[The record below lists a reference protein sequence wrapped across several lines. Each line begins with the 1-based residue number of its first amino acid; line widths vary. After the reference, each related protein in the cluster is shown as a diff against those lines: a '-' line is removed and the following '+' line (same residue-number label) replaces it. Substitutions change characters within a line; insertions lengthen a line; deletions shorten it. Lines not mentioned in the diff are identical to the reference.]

1 MESRREFIKKATLL
15 STGAGLLGMI
25 PDSIRK
31 AMAIDPKAGTTFLDA
46 EHIVVLMQENRSFD
60 HSFGTLRGVRGF
72 NDPRAMQLPDK
83 LPVWL
88 QTNADGKTYA
98 PFRLNIKDTK
108 STWMSALPHSWSD
121 QVDALNKGRNNRWLD
136 VKQSGRQEY
145 KKLPLTMGYY
155 NRADIPFYYAMADA
169 FTVCD
174 HAFCSSLTGTT
185 PNRLYLWS
193 GTIRDKK
200 HIDSKAN
207 VLNSD
212 VNYSNEVNWTTFP
225 ERLEDNGISWGIYQ
239 NEISLPMGWKGEEES
254 WLANF
259 TNLPIEWFSQYN
271 VRHSRGFQ
279 AHIKQVINDN
289 PAKIESL
296 TKELATTNNENKE
309 KLEKEISAAKA
320 QLRMAESVRKEWTE
334 DRWNGLSQ
342 KEKNLHNKAFITN
355 HNDPDYHKTTR
366 FKYNDNGTEREMELP
381 KGDVLHQ
388 FRADVKASK
397 LPTISYV
404 VAPCNFSDHPGAPW
418 YGAWYLSEVMDILTE
433 NPEVWK
439 KTIFIVCYDENDG
452 YFDHI
457 PPFSAP
463 YPQGP
468 DTGATTAGIDT
479 SIEYSP
485 IEQGWARTG
494 KNARENARGNSIGLG
509 FRVPLLIA
517 SPWSRGGY
525 VNSEVFDHTS
535 VLQLMEKFL
544 SHKTGKKIEET
555 NITDWRR
562 TVCGDLTSVFRPYNG
577 ESIKLPEFT
586 EKETFMESIHRA
598 KFKDL
603 PTGFHEFTDSEKEKL
618 RTGPATSNH
627 LPVQEKGARPACGLP
642 YDLYADGKLNGS
654 GQFQVTFKASD
665 KILGNKASGAP
676 FKAYTSSKYKNAE
689 GEWET
694 GKSWDFAVAKGKQL
708 QHTWKTENFE
718 EGKLNLVIS
727 GPNGFHRE
735 FHKLNESEMPNISMT
750 VEITKKVPQGQVIM
764 SVENTTKSSLTLR
777 IKDESYK
784 SGFTKDVTIAK
795 GKTST
800 LSWDTSNSFGWYDLS
815 VTDINKS
822 FSQRFAGHV
831 ENGKESMSDPLLS

>member
-1 MESRREFIKKATLL
+1 MDSRRDFIKKATLL
-15 STGAGLLGMI
+15 STGAGLFGMI

-88 QTNADGKTYA
+88 QTNAEANTYA

-108 STWMSALPHSWSD
+108 STWMSALPHSWAD

-193 GTIRDKK
+193 GTIRDRK
-200 HIDSKAN
+200 HIDAKAN

-225 ERLEDNGISWGIYQ
+225 ERLEENGISWGIYQ

-259 TNLPIEWFSQYN
+259 TNLPLEWFSQYN
-271 VRHSRGFQ
+271 VRFSKGFQ
-279 AHIKQVINDN
+279 AYIQQVLKEN
-289 PAKIESL
+289 PEKIEL
-296 TKELATTNNENKE
+296 LGKQAGNATGPNKE
-309 KLEKEISAAKA
+309 KLEKELSAAKA
-320 QLRMAESVRKEWTE
+320 QLRMAESVQKEWTPE
-334 DRWNGLSQ
+334 RWEKLTK

-355 HNDPDYHKTTR
+355 NNDPDYHKTTR
-366 FKYNDNGTEREMELP
+366 FEYNDNGTEREMELP
-381 KGDVLHQ
+381 KGDILHQ
-388 FRADVKASK
+388 FRSDVRTGK

-418 YGAWYLSEVMDILTE
+418 YGAWYLSEVMDVLTE

-452 YFDHI
+452 YFDHL
-457 PPFSAP
+457 PPYSAP

-468 DTGATTAGIDT
+468 DTGATTEGIDT

-485 IEQGWARTG
+485 IEQGYARNG
-494 KNARENARGNSIGLG
+494 KNTKENARGNSIGLG

-562 TVCGDLTSVFRPYNG
+562 TVCGDMSSVFRPYNG
-577 ESIKLPEFT
+577 EAIKLPEFT
-586 EKETFMESIHRA
+586 GKETFMESIHSA

-603 PTGFHEFTDSEKEKL
+603 PTGFHAFSDNEKEKL
-618 RTGPATSNH
+618 RADPKASKL
-627 LPVQEKGARPACGLP
+627 LPVQEKGTRPACGLP
-642 YDLYADGKLNGS
+642 YDLYADGKLIS
-654 GQFQVTFKASD
+654 PGQFQVTFGASD
-665 KILGNKASGAP
+665 KILGNKATGSP
-676 FKAYTSSKYKNAE
+676 FKAYTSAKYKNTD
-689 GEWET
+689 GEWEN
-694 GKSWDFAVAKGKQL
+694 GKAWDFAVAKGKHL

-718 EGKLNLVIS
+718 GENLQLVIS

-735 FHKLNESEMPNISMT
+735 FNIGKGST
-750 VEITKKVPQGQVIM
+750 VPAVRLSVEITKSAPRGQVVLSI
-764 SVENTTKSSLTLR
+764 ENTTGTSLSLQL
-777 IKDESYK
+777 KDESYK
-784 SGFTKDVTIAK
+784 SGFLKQLNIAK
-795 GKTST
+795 GKTSS
-800 LSWDTSNSFGWYDLS
+800 LSWDTHNSFGWYDLS
-815 VTDINKS
+815 ITDDKD
-822 FSQRFAGHV
+822 FFQRFAGHV
-831 ENGKESMSDPLLS
+831 ENGKESMSDPLLNI